1 MVDKTLKTSYSYN
14 TVNSIGDDMKLV
26 DINELPVEGLIKQT
40 LVTHKVVDG
49 RVVVTTETR
58 KFLQGDDYQDSSTV
72 EVLYDA
78 NEKRL
83 TPMSASETARVIQRR
98 IKWDAER
105 QKA

>member
-1 MVDKTLKTSYSYN
+1 
-14 TVNSIGDDMKLV
+14 MKLV
-26 DINELPVEGLIKQT
+26 DVNELPVKGLIKQT

-49 RVVVTTETR
+49 RVVVVTETR

-83 TPMSASETARVIQRR
+83 TTMTASETREVIQRR
-98 IKWDAER
+98 LKWDAER
-105 QKA
+105 WKD

>member
-1 MVDKTLKTSYSYN
+1 
-14 TVNSIGDDMKLV
+14 MKLV

-58 KFLQGDDYQDSSTV
+58 KFLCGDDYQDSSTV

-83 TPMSASETARVIQRR
+83 TPMSASETARAIQRR

>member
-1 MVDKTLKTSYSYN
+1 LVDKTLKTSYSNN

>member
-1 MVDKTLKTSYSYN
+1 MVDKQCKMSYSYN

-26 DINELPVEGLIKQT
+26 DVNELPVKGLIKQT

>member
-1 MVDKTLKTSYSYN
+1 MVDKTLKTSYSNN

>member
-1 MVDKTLKTSYSYN
+1 
-14 TVNSIGDDMKLV
+14 MKLV
-26 DINELPVEGLIKQT
+26 DVNELPVKGLIKQT

-83 TPMSASETARVIQRR
+83 TAMTASETYEVIQRR
-98 IKWDAER
+98 LKWDAER
-105 QKA
+105 WKD